1 MCDLPKDPK
10 NYCEG
15 KLNLRSQNTSCS
27 VLFSG
32 HSLNWWVGL
41 GMMHILWAKEH
52 NYVCDML
59 MQNITNITWTDEKL
73 FQTARLII
81 AAVIAKIH
89 ILEWTTA
96 VLDNDIVKLGLKA
109 NWNGVTLL
117 EFAGGNA
124 TLAEFIVLLTYT
136 S

>member
-1 MCDLPKDPK
+1 
-10 NYCEG
+10 
-15 KLNLRSQNTSCS
+15 
-27 VLFSG
+27 
-32 HSLNWWVGL
+32 
-41 GMMHILWAKEH
+41 MMHILWAKEH

-96 VLDNDIVKLGLKA
+96 VLDNDIVKLGSIKWSVY
-109 NWNGVTLL
+109 NKTYKCSN
-117 EFAGGNA
+117 
-124 TLAEFIVLLTYT
+124 IVIKT
-136 S
+136 

>member
-1 MCDLPKDPK
+1 
-10 NYCEG
+10 
-15 KLNLRSQNTSCS
+15 
-27 VLFSG
+27 
-32 HSLNWWVGL
+32 
-41 GMMHILWAKEH
+41 MMHILWAKEH

-59 MQNITNITWTDEKL
+59 MQNITNITWTDETL

-124 TLAEFIVLLTYT
+124 TLAAIIAAQFPALANGLPGALGKDNPIKHALVTTFIKEQLVFCDRNFNFP
-136 S
+136 SQ